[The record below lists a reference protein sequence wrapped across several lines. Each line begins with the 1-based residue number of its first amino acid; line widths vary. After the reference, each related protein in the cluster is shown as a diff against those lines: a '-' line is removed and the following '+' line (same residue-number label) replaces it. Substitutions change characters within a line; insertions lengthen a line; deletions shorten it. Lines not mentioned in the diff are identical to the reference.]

1 MFSGTV
7 MAMLV
12 NGLGSLR
19 FFVVP
24 GSGGDAGI
32 IVVRVAS
39 FNLLLSVDWDQEI
52 DRILA
57 PRAAWL
63 HGFRILLCL
72 GMCSWLACR
81 TV

>member
-1 MFSGTV
+1 MIRIVGNFSNPVEMFSDTV

-32 IVVRVAS
+32 IVVPCSFLQLAS
-39 FNLLLSVDWDQEI
+39 K
-52 DRILA
+52 
-57 PRAAWL
+57 
-63 HGFRILLCL
+63 C
-72 GMCSWLACR
+72 
-81 TV
+81 